1 MRNPF
6 LAGML
11 IGLGCC
17 MYVTISDKIIGAI
30 CFSLG
35 LLAIRLFRLDL
46 YTGKTQFFLKK
57 NSPYKPMKIF
67 WIFINN
73 ILGVNLIFVLAG
85 LLAPDILINAQKVGL
100 IKDAIPI
107 GTLIFN
113 SIMCGAL
120 MTIAKYKLTPFW
132 VSTLAVAAFIL
143 AGFNHSIADY
153 FYFMTLG
160 HGLTSL
166 LKILIIAAGNLVGGR
181 IAAMFEGN

>member
-1 MRNPF
+1 MKNPF

-17 MYVTISDKIIGAI
+17 MYVAIPDKTIGAI

-35 LLAIRLFRLDL
+35 LLAIRLFQLDL

-67 WIFINN
+67 WIFIDNC
-73 ILGVNLIFVLAG
+73 LGVNFIF
-85 LLAPDILINAQKVGL
+85 LLVMFFSPNILVGAQKIGM

-107 GTLIFN
+107 DTLIFN

-120 MTIAKYKLTPFW
+120 MTIATYRLTPLW
-132 VSTLAVAAFIL
+132 ISTLAVAAFIL

-153 FYFMTLG
+153 FYFVALG
-160 HGLTSL
+160 HGPISL
-166 LKILIIAAGNLVGGR
+166 LKILIIAAGNLIGGR
-181 IAAMFEGN
+181 LAAAFEGD

>member
-17 MYVTISDKIIGAI
+17 MYITIPDKIIGAI

-57 NSPYKPMKIF
+57 NSPYKPIKIF
-67 WIFINN
+67 WIFIDNCLGVSFIFLLALLFAPN
-73 ILGVNLIFVLAG
+73 ILT
-85 LLAPDILINAQKVGL
+85 DAQKIGIV
-100 IKDAIPI
+100 KDAIPI

-113 SIMCGAL
+113 SMMCGAL
-120 MTIAKYKLTPFW
+120 MTIATYKLTPLW
-132 VSTLAVAAFIL
+132 ASTLAVAAFIL

-153 FYFMTLG
+153 FYFMALG
-160 HGLTSL
+160 HGPASL

-181 IAAMFEGN
+181 IAAMFEGD